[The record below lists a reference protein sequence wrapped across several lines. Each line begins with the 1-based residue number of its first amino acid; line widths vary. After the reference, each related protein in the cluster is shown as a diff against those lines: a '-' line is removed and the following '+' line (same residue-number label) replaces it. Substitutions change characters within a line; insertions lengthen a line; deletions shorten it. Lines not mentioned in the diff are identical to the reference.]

1 MGLDIM
7 TFEKMNEEQ
16 RKFMTID
23 QEQLV
28 EERLMKNEGSGL
40 LILGIPLL
48 ILGIANQTVL
58 GVMYD
63 TLIMKLLVTIGAIL
77 IGVICCVFGVKFM
90 KKKKGSIAEGIC
102 GMNGNLYTVEEVCDF
117 FREVREEKDVVIF
130 LANKRKIK
138 EDDQGFAGLFTNNWM
153 KIPNQPPAV
162 IAKLSDV
169 VAAWHDEKGDT
180 GYGYVGLYILRIDG
194 QLYGMDCH
202 QNFSKKVMEE
212 LGKRNPLTI
221 LARRFTYEGR
231 TYDVCSNKEQVIR
244 IYKQNLDRQFNPAAE

>member
-1 MGLDIM
+1 MRDIM
-7 TFEKMNEEQ
+7 TFERMNEEQ
-16 RKFMTID
+16 RKFMTFD
-23 QEQLV
+23 QAQLV
-28 EERLMKNEGSGL
+28 EKRLMKNEGSGL
-40 LILGIPLL
+40 LILGIPFL

-63 TLIMKLLVTIGAIL
+63 TLIMQLLVTVGAIL

-102 GMNGNLYTVEEVCDF
+102 RVNDNLYTVEEVCDF

-138 EDDQGFAGLFTNNWM
+138 EEDQGYAGLFTKNWM
-153 KIPNQPPAV
+153 KIPNQPPAD
-162 IAKLSDV
+162 IAKFSDV

-212 LGKRNPLTI
+212 LGRRNPLTI

-231 TYDVCSNKEQVIR
+231 NYDVCSNKEQVIQ
-244 IYKQNLDRQFNPAAE
+244 IYKQNLDRQFNTAVE

>member
-1 MGLDIM
+1 MGFDIM

-16 RKFMTID
+16 RKFMTFD
-23 QEQLV
+23 QAQLV
-28 EERLMKNEGSGL
+28 EKRTMKNEGSGL

-48 ILGIANQTVL
+48 ILGIANQTFL

-63 TLIMKLLVTIGAIL
+63 TLIIQILVTVGAIL
-77 IGVICCVFGVKFM
+77 IGVMCCMFGLKFM
-90 KKKKGSIAEGIC
+90 KKEKGSIAEGISS
-102 GMNGNLYTVEEVCDF
+102 MNDNPYTVEEVCDF

-130 LANKRKIK
+130 LANKKKIK
-138 EDDQGFAGLFTNNWM
+138 EEDQGYAGLFTSNWM
-153 KIPNQPPAV
+153 KIPGQPPIV

-169 VAAWHDEKGDT
+169 VAAWHDEKGYT
-180 GYGYVGLYILRIDG
+180 EYGYVGLYILRIDG
-194 QLYGMDCH
+194 KLYGMDCH

-221 LARRFTYEGR
+221 LARRFTYEGN
-231 TYDVCSNKEQVIR
+231 TYDVYSNKEQVIR

>member
-1 MGLDIM
+1 MRDIM
-7 TFEKMNEEQ
+7 TFERMNEEQ
-16 RKFMTID
+16 RKFMTFD
-23 QEQLV
+23 QAQLV
-28 EERLMKNEGSGL
+28 EKRLMKNEGSGL

-48 ILGIANQTVL
+48 ILGIANQTFL
-58 GVMYD
+58 GVLYD
-63 TLIMKLLVTIGAIL
+63 TLIMQILVTVGAIL
-77 IGVICCVFGVKFM
+77 IGVMCCMFGLKFM

-102 GMNGNLYTVEEVCDF
+102 RINGNLYTVEEVCDF

-130 LANKRKIK
+130 LADKRKIK
-138 EDDQGFAGLFTNNWM
+138 EEDQGYAGLFTNNWM
-153 KIPNQPPAV
+153 KIPNQPPAD
-162 IAKLSDV
+162 IAKFSDV

-202 QNFSKKVMEE
+202 PNFSKKVMEE

-231 TYDVCSNKEQVIR
+231 TYDVCSNKEQVIQ
-244 IYKQNLDRQFNPAAE
+244 IYKQNLDRQFNTAVE